1 MELRWLVRA
10 DVEQLHNLFTLC
22 FDFQTI
28 SKDFFKWKY
37 FDNPAGEALVCGLF
51 DGTKLI
57 ASGALLPELVD
68 YQGSSKLIYK
78 CTDLMTDPTH
88 RGKGLAKKLVH
99 NLTEQGLEKSD
110 FLYTICSKVAT
121 KSFLRADWS
130 YIDKMIYFV
139 RFPLFSILK
148 KNTNIF
154 YHRSNFDDVISS
166 LNVPG
171 RENEMKILKDIL
183 LWRVYNPKFRYG
195 MYELV
200 EQGISHFIVFSELN
214 RSIQLVYFTTYSSEK
229 ILKMLF
235 GRLHKDARKTNRK
248 VILLLPANT
257 QYFSI
262 LIKKGYFTNLFSFG
276 KMQSLLDLNFISTKN
291 DVDFIPFFES
301 KLSMLNYDDV

>member
-1 MELRWLVRA
+1 MVMRWLERS
-10 DVEQLHNLFTLC
+10 DVEKLHNLFTLC
-22 FDFQTI
+22 FDFQTL

-57 ASGALLPELVD
+57 ASGALLPESID

-78 CTDLMTDPTH
+78 CTDLMTDPAY
-88 RGKGLAKKLVH
+88 RGKGLAKKLVQ

-148 KNTNIF
+148 TNSHIF
-154 YHRSNFDDVISS
+154 HHRSNFKDVISS
-166 LNVPG
+166 FNVLG
-171 RENEMKILKDIL
+171 SENEVKILKEEL
-183 LWRVYNPKFRYG
+183 LWRVQNPKFNYG

-200 EQGISHFIVFSELN
+200 EQGVSHFIVFSELI
-214 RSIQLVYFTTYSSEK
+214 RSVQLVYFTTYSSEK
-229 ILKMLF
+229 TLKMLF
-235 GRLHKDARKTNRK
+235 ARLHTEARKTNRK
-248 VILLLPANT
+248 VISLLPAKT
-257 QYFSI
+257 HYFSFF
-262 LIKKGYFTNLFSFG
+262 IKKGYITNLFSFG
-276 KMQSLLDLNFISTKN
+276 KMQSLLDLNFISNQN
-291 DVDFIPFFES
+291 DADFISFFER
-301 KLSMLNYDDV
+301 KLTMLNYDDI

>member
-10 DVEQLHNLFTLC
+10 DVEQLHNLFTQC

-171 RENEMKILKDIL
+171 RENEVKILKDIL
-183 LWRVYNPKFRYG
+183 LWRVYNPKFQYG
-195 MYELV
+195 IYELV
-200 EQGISHFIVFSELN
+200 EQGISHFIVFSYLN
-214 RSIQLVYFTTYSSEK
+214 RSIQLVYFTTYSSKK
-229 ILKMLF
+229 ILRKLF
-235 GRLHKDARKTNRK
+235 GRLHTDARKTNRK
-248 VILLLPANT
+248 VISLLPVKT
-257 QYFSI
+257 HYFSFF
-262 LIKKGYFTNLFSFG
+262 IKKGYSTNFFSFG
-276 KMQSLLDLNFISTKN
+276 RMQSLLDLNFISIQN
-291 DVDFIPFFES
+291 DADFISFFER
-301 KLSMLNYDDV
+301 KLTMLNYDDV

>member
-171 RENEMKILKDIL
+171 RQNEVKILKDIL
-183 LWRVYNPKFRYG
+183 LWRVYNPKFQYG
-195 MYELV
+195 IYELV
-200 EQGISHFIVFSELN
+200 VQGISHFIVFSELN
-214 RSIQLVYFTTYSSEK
+214 RSMQLVYFSIHSSEK
-229 ILKMLF
+229 ILHMLF
-235 GRLHKDARKTNRK
+235 ARLHTDARKTNRK
-248 VILLLPANT
+248 VISLLPANT
-257 QYFSI
+257 HYFSFF
-262 LIKKGYFTNLFSFG
+262 IKSGHVPNLFSFG
-276 KMQSLLDLNFISTKN
+276 KMKSILDLNIISKID
-291 DVDFIPFFES
+291 DVDFLFFW
-301 KLSMLNYDDV
+301 KNHFTTINYDDL

>member
-1 MELRWLVRA
+1 MELRWLERT
-10 DVEQLHNLFTLC
+10 DVEKLHNLFTLC
-22 FDFQTI
+22 FDFQTL
-28 SKDFFKWKY
+28 SNDFFKWKY
-37 FDNPAGEALVCGLF
+37 FDNPVGEALVCGLF

-57 ASGALLPELVD
+57 ASGALLPELID

-78 CTDLMTDPTH
+78 CTDLMTDPAY

-99 NLTEQGLEKSD
+99 NLTKQGLEKSD

-148 KNTNIF
+148 TNTHILH
-154 YHRSNFDDVISS
+154 HRSNFEDVISS
-166 LNVPG
+166 FNVLG
-171 RENEMKILKDIL
+171 RENEVKILKEEL
-183 LWRVYNPKFRYG
+183 LWRVQNPKFNYG

-214 RSIQLVYFTTYSSEK
+214 RSVQLVYFTSYSSEK
-229 ILKMLF
+229 TLKMLF
-235 GRLHKDARKTNRK
+235 GRLHTDARKTNRK
-248 VILLLPANT
+248 VISLLPANT
-257 QYFSI
+257 HYFSFF
-262 LIKKGYFTNLFSFG
+262 IKKGYLTNLFSFG
-276 KMQSLLDLNFISTKN
+276 RMQSLLDFNFISIQS
-291 DVDFIPFFES
+291 DVDFISFFER